1 MELIQALLLISIL
14 LIVLIFL
21 MTNFKWIIRELRDI
35 CQDEGG
41 YIKLIQLI
49 IVLLVFASF
58 FVLLVY
64 NLFYRESTSK
74 LDIFLT
80 VIVGLI
86 GTIIGAFFSE
96 RTMESIKMDRDFKR
110 KVMIEKKQKIGEKI
124 EFLNK
129 LLKELD

>member
-49 IVLLVFASF
+49 FVLLVFASF